1 VHRPLTPTTL
11 ILRPRRV
18 VAVLGTAL
26 AGAALT
32 SCAMF
37 SPTQTNE
44 PYIPADGVPANV
56 GAIEAR
62 DLVVV
67 AQSKGATGVLS
78 GSILNS
84 GSSATS
90 VTFLTVADSQGS
102 STNGT
107 TIQLAPH
114 QQQVISGVQFPNLP
128 ASPGAMTGIVLK
140 TSAGLLNVQVPV
152 LLPTGY
158 YSTVTATANPSSAT
172 ITSTATATGTAAI
185 PGPVP
190 GGSATSATTGN
201 ANTGSATTGSATSA
215 TTSGG

>member
-11 ILRPRRV
+11 ILRPRPV
-18 VAVLGTAL
+18 VAVLGTVL
-26 AGAALT
+26 AGAALS

-37 SPTQTNE
+37 SPTQTDE
-44 PYIPADGVPANV
+44 PYIPSDGVPANV
-56 GAIEAR
+56 GDIQAR
-62 DLVVV
+62 NLLVV

-78 GSILNS
+78 GSVVNS
-84 GSSATS
+84 GSSPTS

-107 TIQLAPH
+107 TIELAPH
-114 QQQVISGVQFPNLP
+114 QQQQLSGVQFPNLP

-152 LLPTGY
+152 LLPAGY
-158 YSTVTATANPSSAT
+158 FSTLTPTPNPSNGT
-172 ITSTATATGTAAI
+172 IPATATATGTAAI

-190 GGSATSATTGN
+190 GGSATSATTG
-201 ANTGSATTGSATSA
+201 SATSA

>member
-18 VAVLGTAL
+18 VTVLGTVL

-44 PYIPADGVPANV
+44 PYIPSDGVPANV
-56 GAIEAR
+56 GPIEAR
-62 DLVVV
+62 NLLVV

-78 GSILNS
+78 GSVVNS

-114 QQQVISGVQFPNLP
+114 QQQQLSGVQFPNLP

-158 YSTVTATANPSSAT
+158 FSTLTPTANPSSAT
-172 ITSTATATGTAAI
+172 SGATQTATATATGTAAT
-185 PGPVP
+185 
-190 GGSATSATTGN
+190 GSATATGTAATGTATSAGATSATT
-201 ANTGSATTGSATSA
+201 
-215 TTSGG
+215 TSGG